1 MLPPHRIKHRFYVLH
16 FFLAL
21 SLSPRTLPSTQRS
34 YSNKTATAA
43 TNEPK
48 PIDTRSA
55 LEPEVVDLA
64 LPALVVGEPDAPA
77 PLLLELE
84 VPAVPEVLPVLPV
97 LPVPPELPE
106 VPPDVAPPGRLTVA
120 WAARALK
127 AARVLFVA
135 GLVFH

>member
-1 MLPPHRIKHRFYVLH
+1 M
-16 FFLAL
+16 
-21 SLSPRTLPSTQRS
+21 
-34 YSNKTATAA
+34 AA
-43 TNEPK
+43 TSEPK

-64 LPALVVGEPDAPA
+64 LPALVVDEPDAPA

-84 VPAVPEVLPVLPV
+84 VPAVPEVLPVPPV
-97 LPVPPELPE
+97 LPE
-106 VPPDVAPPGRLTVA
+106 VPADVAPPGRLTVA

>member
-1 MLPPHRIKHRFYVLH
+1 M
-16 FFLAL
+16 
-21 SLSPRTLPSTQRS
+21 
-34 YSNKTATAA
+34 
-43 TNEPK
+43 
-48 PIDTRSA
+48 
-55 LEPEVVDLA
+55 VD
-64 LPALVVGEPDAPA
+64 EPDAPA

-97 LPVPPELPE
+97 PPVLPE
-106 VPPDVAPPGRLTVA
+106 VPPDVASPGRLTVA

>member
-16 FFLAL
+16 CFLTLAL
-21 SLSPRTLPSTQRS
+21 SPRALPSTQRN

-43 TNEPK
+43 TTEPK

-64 LPALVVGEPDAPA
+64 LPALVVDEPDAPA

-84 VPAVPEVLPVLPV
+84 VPAVPEVLPVPPV
-97 LPVPPELPE
+97 LPE
-106 VPPDVAPPGRLTVA
+106 VPADVAPPGRLTVA

>member
-1 MLPPHRIKHRFYVLH
+1 M
-16 FFLAL
+16 
-21 SLSPRTLPSTQRS
+21 
-34 YSNKTATAA
+34 AA
-43 TNEPK
+43 TSEPK

-64 LPALVVGEPDAPA
+64 LPELVVDEPEAPAPA
-77 PLLLELE
+77 PLLEPE

-97 LPVPPELPE
+97 LPV
-106 VPPDVAPPGRLTVA
+106 VPADVASPGRLTVA
-120 WAARALK
+120 WAARDLK

>member
-1 MLPPHRIKHRFYVLH
+1 MLSPPRIKHHFYILH

-21 SLSPRTLPSTQRS
+21 PLASRTLSRTQRN

-64 LPALVVGEPDAPA
+64 LPALVVDELDAPA
-77 PLLLELE
+77 PPLEPVL
-84 VPAVPEVLPVLPV
+84 AVPEVLPVLPV
-97 LPVPPELPE
+97 LPE
-106 VPPDVAPPGRLTVA
+106 VPPDVASPGRFTVA

-135 GLVFH
+135 GLMLH

>member
-16 FFLAL
+16 FFLAP
-21 SLSPRTLPSTQRS
+21 SLSPRTLPSTQRN

-43 TNEPK
+43 TTEPK

-64 LPALVVGEPDAPA
+64 LPALVVDEPVAPA

-97 LPVPPELPE
+97 PPVLPE
-106 VPPDVAPPGRLTVA
+106 VPPDVASPGRLTVA

>member
-1 MLPPHRIKHRFYVLH
+1 M
-16 FFLAL
+16 
-21 SLSPRTLPSTQRS
+21 
-34 YSNKTATAA
+34 AA
-43 TNEPK
+43 TSEPK

-64 LPALVVGEPDAPA
+64 LPELVVDEPDAPA
-77 PLLLELE
+77 PAPLLEPE

-97 LPVPPELPE
+97 VPA
-106 VPPDVAPPGRLTVA
+106 DVASPGRLTVA